1 MLGRKS
7 SYERVASLLLII
19 AKRARAAG
27 CQPIDDNSAE
37 FELPLTR
44 SELADYL
51 GLTLE
56 TVSRKI
62 SGLKRKGL
70 IELRTT
76 RGVVVPDIALL
87 AEVANMEHG
96 GDDLL
101 IGRRADPVLKPV

>member
-19 AKRARAAG
+19 AKRARDAG
-27 CQPIDDNSAE
+27 CQPLSDKSAQ

-62 SGLKRKGL
+62 SGLKRKGV

-76 RGVVVPDIALL
+76 REIIVPDIELL
-87 AEVANMEHG
+87 AQIAKMDPIGEDFAGRNRPVAAHSS
-96 GDDLL
+96 
-101 IGRRADPVLKPV
+101 